1 MLFDN
6 INKGVQEY
14 KNTDGA
20 VLIDV
25 READEFAAGHIPGAQ
40 SIPLSRIKGIDYDL
54 DTPLFLYCLVG
65 SRSMRAASALKQMGY
80 EKVKS
85 IGGINRYKGDLDYS
99 APKR

>member
-6 INKGVQEY
+6 INKGVEEY
-14 KNTDGA
+14 KNTEGA

-25 READEFAAGHIPGAQ
+25 REPDEYAAGHIPSAVN
-40 SIPLSRIKGIDYDL
+40 IPLSQIQSIDYDL

-65 SRSMRAASALKQMGY
+65 SRSMRAASALKQLDY

-85 IGGINRYKGDLDYS
+85 IGGINRYKGELE
-99 APKR
+99 K